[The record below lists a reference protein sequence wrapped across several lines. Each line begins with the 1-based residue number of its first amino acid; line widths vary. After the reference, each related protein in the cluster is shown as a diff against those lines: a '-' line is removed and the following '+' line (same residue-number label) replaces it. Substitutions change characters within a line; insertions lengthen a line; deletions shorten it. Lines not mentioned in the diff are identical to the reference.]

1 MLNSVNVRL
10 GRNGL
15 YSVEA
20 RSDTVPKL
28 TYAILSSDDI
38 IPGLIMLGLP
48 EQRAVDLIAHCQD
61 HLQAVYTRQ
70 VMPLSGES
78 L

>member
-10 GRNGL
+10 GRNGI

-28 TYAILSSDDI
+28 TYANLSPDDI
-38 IPGLIMLGLP
+38 IPNLVVLGMPQQSAL
-48 EQRAVDLIAHCQD
+48 DLIARCQD
-61 HLQAVYTRQ
+61 HSRAVYTRQ
-70 VMPLSGES
+70 IMPLSGES
-78 L
+78 